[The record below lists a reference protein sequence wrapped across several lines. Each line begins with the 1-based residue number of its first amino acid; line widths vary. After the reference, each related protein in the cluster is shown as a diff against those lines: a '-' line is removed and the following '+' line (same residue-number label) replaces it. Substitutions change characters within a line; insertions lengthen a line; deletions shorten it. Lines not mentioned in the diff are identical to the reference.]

1 MIISNTQNIV
11 KIKKSSIKKLIN
23 SLKQANNNMSRYL
36 VHISAKDLIQEMI
49 IAFTDKTLI
58 VPNRLKGKT
67 QTLNI
72 ISGKIKIIIFENN
85 GKVKEKFIMTPFSKK
100 DNNPFLFR
108 FNKCDWHT
116 MISLSKNSVVHE
128 VLEGPF
134 EMTKTKN
141 PSWIPSEKDKLKIY
155 LNKFRK

>member
-58 VPNRLKGKT
+58 APNRLKGKT

-128 VLEGPF
+128 ALQGPF
-134 EMTKTKN
+134 QKTNTKN
-141 PSWIPSEKDKLKIY
+141 PNWIPKEKIELKTY
-155 LNKFRK
+155 LSKYIR

>member
-1 MIISNTQNIV
+1 MIIRNIENLV
-11 KIKKSSIKKLIN
+11 KINKNSINKLIN
-23 SLKQANNNMSRYL
+23 SLNKANNNMSRYL
-36 VHISAKDLIQEMI
+36 VHVNEKNLIQEMI
-49 IAFTDKTLI
+49 IAFTDKTI
-58 VPNRLKGKT
+58 ITPNRLKNKT
-67 QTLNI
+67 QTMNI
-72 ISGKIKIIIFENN
+72 ISGKIRVIIFDKL
-85 GKVKEKFIMTPFSKK
+85 GRIKEKFIMTPYNKI

-116 MISLSKNSVVHE
+116 WVSLSKKSVVHE

-134 EMTKTKN
+134 EMIKTKN

>member
-1 MIISNTQNIV
+1 MIIRNTENLV
-11 KIKKSSIKKLIN
+11 KINKNSINKLIN
-23 SLKQANNNMSRYL
+23 SLNKANNNMSRYL
-36 VHISAKDLIQEMI
+36 VHVNEKNLIQEMI
-49 IAFTDKTLI
+49 IAFTDKTI
-58 VPNRLKGKT
+58 IPPNRLKNKT
-67 QTLNI
+67 QTMNI
-72 ISGKIKIIIFENN
+72 ISGKIRVIIFDKL
-85 GKVKEKFIMTPFSKK
+85 GRIKEKFIMTPYNKI

-116 MISLSKNSVVHE
+116 WVSLSKKSVVHE

-134 EMTKTKN
+134 EMIKTKN